1 MGQFKDI
8 EGDNRFEQAFDD
20 DKGAGLVWAD
30 YAVKGDARIILHVEA
45 EPSLRGSGAA
55 GRFMQSLGDHARQT
69 GLKLFPR
76 CSYAV
81 AWHKRHPDYDD
92 VLA

>member
-1 MGQFKDI
+1 MGQFKDV

-45 EPSLRGSGAA
+45 EPSLRGSGAGTSIPA
-55 GRFMQSLGDHARQT
+55 SDASSLTASMNDS
-69 GLKLFPR
+69 PR
-76 CSYAV
+76 WSVIQRITSPCAPQP
-81 AWHKRHPDYDD
+81 KQ
-92 VLA
+92 

>member
-1 MGQFKDI
+1 MGQFKDS
-8 EGDNRFEQAFDD
+8 EGDNRFEQEFDGEL
-20 DKGAGLVWAD
+20 GAGLVWAD
-30 YAVKGDARIILHVEA
+30 YAVKGDARMILHVEA
-45 EPSLRGSGAA
+45 DQSLRGSGAA
-55 GRFMQSLGDHARQT
+55 GRFMQAMADHAREK

>member
-1 MGQFKDI
+1 MGQFKDS
-8 EGDNRFEQAFDD
+8 ESDNRFEQAFDGE
-20 DKGAGLVWAD
+20 KGNGLVWAD
-30 YAVKGDARIILHVEA
+30 YAVRGDARMILHVEA
-45 EPSLRGSGAA
+45 EQALRGSGAA
-55 GRFMQSLGDHARQT
+55 GRFMQAMAEHAREK
-69 GLKLFPR
+69 GLRLFPH